1 MPDTT
6 MAFGRTPSS
15 GGRTKRRLA
24 DVDTIPATAAP
35 QDKSTS
41 NKKQRVGP
49 SSSSIPRT
57 LPMQPHEDL
66 LAELKGKYT
75 ILTASVISSSKI
87 NKKVT
92 QVLSHLG
99 HVDLFS
105 QSSVP
110 GVMMLHARVGDSGKM
125 VTVMELAKKRMDEA
139 GQPWYQYNRVYEVS
153 DNGTKL
159 KPAGK
164 AFDHTVIEKSVI
176 EGQDGDEDE
185 DEDDFEPVE
194 TAFDRAVR
202 DKPAS
207 DSKETYMSVFLS
219 RVPIPELQSKAFIT
233 LQTSTKAVGPH
244 RKA

>member
-1 MPDTT
+1 
-6 MAFGRTPSS
+6 MASGRTPSS

-41 NKKQRVGP
+41 NKKQRIGP

-87 NKKVT
+87 TKKVT

-159 KPAGK
+159 KPTGK
-164 AFDHTVIEKSVI
+164 ALEHAVIEKSVM
-176 EGQDGDEDE
+176 EGQDGDDYEDE
-185 DEDDFEPVE
+185 DDDFEPVE

-233 LQTSTKAVGPH
+233 LQTSTKAVGPYS
-244 RKA
+244 KA

>member
-1 MPDTT
+1 
-6 MAFGRTPSS
+6 MASNRAPSS

-24 DVDTIPATAAP
+24 DIDTIPATAAP

-49 SSSSIPRT
+49 SISNIPRT

-66 LAELKGKYT
+66 LTELKGKYA
-75 ILTASVISSSKI
+75 IATASVISSSKI

-105 QSSVP
+105 PASIP
-110 GVMMLHARVGDSGKM
+110 GIMMLHSRVSDSGKM
-125 VTVMELAKKRMDEA
+125 VTVMELVKRRMDEA
-139 GQPWYQYNRVYEVS
+139 GLPWFQYNRIYEVS
-153 DNGTKL
+153 DDGTKFRPTTRGL
-159 KPAGK
+159 
-164 AFDHTVIEKSVI
+164 DQSVI
-176 EGQDGDEDE
+176 EDTVMEGEFD
-185 DEDDFEPVE
+185 DEDDEEDAFEPVE
-194 TAFDRAVR
+194 TAFDRAIR

-207 DSKETYMSVFLS
+207 DPKMAYMSVFLS
-219 RVPIPELQSKAFIT
+219 RVPMPELQSTAFVT
-233 LQTSTKAVGPH
+233 LQTNADVLGRL